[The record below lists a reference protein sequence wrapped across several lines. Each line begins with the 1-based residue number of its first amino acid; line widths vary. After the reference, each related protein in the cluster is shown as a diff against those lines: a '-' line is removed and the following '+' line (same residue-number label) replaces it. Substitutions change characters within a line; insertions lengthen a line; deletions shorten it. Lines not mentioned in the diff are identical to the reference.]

1 MPALAGPR
9 APGDDAPL
17 RTERLVLEPLVEAH
31 AARLFASFADPLLYT
46 YIPGDPPASI
56 DVLRERYRR
65 LEKRASPD
73 GTERWLNWAARLVDA
88 PSYVGLIEATA
99 HADATAS
106 LAYFVF
112 SAHGRRGYGV
122 EAAGVVVDHLF
133 ESHRVRTVRANIDTR
148 NLAAIR
154 LVKRLGFLQE
164 RLVLQADRFKD
175 TVSDEWVFA
184 RTHKTID
191 PSGLP

>member
-1 MPALAGPR
+1 MPPLAALR
-9 APGDDAPL
+9 APSDDAPL

-56 DVLRERYRR
+56 DALRECYRR

-73 GTERWLNWAARLVDA
+73 GTERWLNWAARRVDA
-88 PSYVGLIEATA
+88 PSYVGLIEATVHEGA
-99 HADATAS
+99 IAS

-112 SAHGRRGYGV
+112 SAHGGRGYGV

-133 ESHRVRTVRANIDTR
+133 ESHGVGTVRANIDTR
-148 NLAAIR
+148 NLAPIR
-154 LVKRLGFLQE
+154 LVERLGFLQE
-164 RLVLQADRFKD
+164 RLVLQADRFKG
-175 TVSDEWVFA
+175 TVSNEWVFA
-184 RTHKTID
+184 RGKKTID